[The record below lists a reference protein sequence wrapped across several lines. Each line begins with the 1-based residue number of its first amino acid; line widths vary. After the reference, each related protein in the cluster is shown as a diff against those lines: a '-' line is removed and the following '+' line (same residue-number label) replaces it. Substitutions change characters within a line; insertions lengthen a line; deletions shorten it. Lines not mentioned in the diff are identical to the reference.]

1 MQAPFSVNLRMLA
14 LSAAPVLLLAACS
27 KPAPYEIKEV
37 PLTQVEADLAS
48 GKTTSA
54 AVTAAYID
62 HIKKY
67 DGALHS
73 VILVAPDAMAQAKAS
88 DARRKAGKALS
99 PMDGVPIMLKDNIDA
114 VGMPT
119 TAGSYAF
126 ADNMPVKDAEATRRL
141 REAGAVILGKL
152 NMSQFAGWRGTKGF
166 LDGSTVGGQPTNPY
180 RVGYTTAGS
189 SSGSGVAAAASF
201 AAATVG
207 SDTTGSIIGP
217 SSLQGLVGMR
227 PTVALIS
234 RRGVLPISGT
244 LDTTGPMARNVADMA
259 ALLTVM
265 AGSDPGD
272 PASQEADAHK
282 TDYLKG
288 LDPNALKGVRL
299 GVVRGT
305 GNDNERTAPAF
316 EQALKLLTEQGA
328 ELVDV
333 PVTSFED
340 LFPEQHTLIHWE
352 FREDLEAYLKNAP
365 PNVKVRTLA
374 DLVAFNK
381 TDPRESKYAQ
391 ELHELD
397 LLNKGRA
404 EPEYA
409 QMHEYAVRR
418 AGPESLTA
426 AMTQYNVAALV
437 MINGGPATPI
447 ANARTGN
454 SGPYV
459 NIPAKGTSKLSPSGI
474 AALAGYPD
482 LSVPIG
488 MIDGLPIGMS
498 LVGPKWSE
506 QQLLSLAYAFERASP
521 PRVPPT
527 DYLKL
532 PAKAEQK

>member
-1 MQAPFSVNLRMLA
+1 MTKPFSTHSRALTA
-14 LSAAPVLLLAACS
+14 LSATALLLASCS
-27 KPAPYEIKEV
+27 KPAPYEVSEV

-48 GKTTSA
+48 GKTTSEA
-54 AVTAAYID
+54 ATTAYIER
-62 HIKKY
+62 IKKY

-73 VILVAPDAMAQAKAS
+73 VILVAPDAIAQAKAS
-88 DARRKAGKALS
+88 DARRKAGKPLSAL
-99 PMDGVPIMLKDNIDA
+99 DGVPIMFKDNIDA
-114 VGMPT
+114 TGMPT

-126 ADNMPVKDAEATRRL
+126 TANVPVKDSEVVRRL
-141 REAGAVILGKL
+141 REAGVVILGKL

-189 SSGSGVAAAASF
+189 SSGSGVAGAASF

-234 RRGVLPISGT
+234 RRGVLPISSIM
-244 LDTTGPMARNVADMA
+244 DTTGPMARNVTDMA

-272 PASQEADAHK
+272 PASAEADAHK
-282 TDYLKG
+282 TDYQKG
-288 LDPNALKGVRL
+288 LAANALKGVRL

-305 GNDNERTAPAF
+305 GNDNEKTAPVF
-316 EQALKLLTEQGA
+316 EQALKTLTDQGA
-328 ELVDV
+328 EIVDV
-333 PVTSFED
+333 PVSSFED
-340 LFPEQHTLIHWE
+340 LFPEQHTLLHWT

-365 PNVKVRTLA
+365 PAVKVRTLA

-381 TDPRESKYAQ
+381 ADPHESKYEQ
-391 ELHELD
+391 ELWEMD

-404 EPEYA
+404 EPDYPR
-409 QMHEYAVRR
+409 MFEYAVRR
-418 AGPESLTA
+418 AGPEGLTA
-426 AMTQYNVAALV
+426 AMMQYNVSALV
-437 MINGGPATPI
+437 MVNSGPATPI
-447 ANARTGN
+447 AAQRTGN

-459 NIPAKGTSKLSPSGI
+459 NIPPKGASKLSPSGI

-488 MIDGLPIGMS
+488 AIDGLPIGMS

-506 QQLLSLAYAFERASP
+506 QQLLSYAYAYEQVAKA
-521 PRVPPT
+521 RVAPT
-527 DYLKL
+527 DYLK
-532 PAKAEQK
+532 AAEKK